1 MDEAETDPAHNLR
14 LMTFRERVGPA
25 ELAQGRAQIA
35 VALERLSA

>member
-1 MDEAETDPAHNLR
+1 MDETETDPARNLR

-25 ELAQGRAQIA
+25 ELAQGRAQVA